1 MSARVLSWPLRTARF
16 CPAVAVQS
24 VQLPATPVGC
34 CRQPL
39 GSAAPSQAGRQKK
52 GAGTASAQLRLLP
65 LACLR
70 LGVGVW
76 WGKREGARRGEGA
89 KEAPASNLRAIE
101 KEPARTSPKLV
112 GTPGR
117 ADSKNGAE
125 RRRL

>member
-1 MSARVLSWPLRTARF
+1 MI
-16 CPAVAVQS
+16 
-24 VQLPATPVGC
+24 
-34 CRQPL
+34 
-39 GSAAPSQAGRQKK
+39 
-52 GAGTASAQLRLLP
+52 AQLRLLP
-65 LACLR
+65 VACLR

-117 ADSKNGAE
+117 AGSRSGAQRSAAAAAAGRCE
-125 RRRL
+125 LRLDCEHLSLFGL